1 MWFSLITRDL
11 GVFNVTFRR
20 TRAVLFNCRKGKA
33 LGDKM
38 PCSASGISSAICNK
52 NTTALMNDVSDY

>member
-1 MWFSLITRDL
+1 L
-11 GVFNVTFRR
+11 RR
-20 TRAVLFNCRKGKA
+20 TRAVLFNCRKGKV

-38 PCSASGISSAICNK
+38 PCNASGISSAICNK